1 MRHSPG
7 NRHTGTG
14 MSRIIVKNGDWDK
27 ARAELGVSMDA
38 KRKSFD
44 TQLAAAFAPARKPAA
59 AEPSRNPAA
68 PAQPAPAVSSSK
80 QILPRSRR

>member
-1 MRHSPG
+1 
-7 NRHTGTG
+7 

-44 TQLAAAFAPARKPAA
+44 TQLAAAFAPGRKPAA
-59 AEPSRNPAA
+59 AEPARAAA
-68 PAQPAPAVSSSK
+68 PAQPAPPVSSSK
-80 QILPRSRR
+80 LILSRAPRR